1 MLSLIVGMTRNR
13 VIGKNN
19 SLPWH
24 IPEDLKNFKEVTL
37 NKTVVMGRK
46 TFDSIVSMIGKPL
59 PNRKNIVLSRSMQPQ
74 EGVEVCSIQQIL
86 DLKEDAFIIGGA
98 SIYKQ
103 FLPYVDRMYI
113 SWIKKDYEGDS
124 LFPEFSLDNFKVIE
138 KKDFEEFEFVIYER
152 HRSKG
157 DNWKR
162 T

>member
-1 MLSLIVGMTRNR
+1 MTRNR

-157 DNWKR
+157 DN
-162 T
+162 